1 MWFNI
6 IKGKYNFVLQKLIP
20 AFLETINIGDIFYS
34 SDVFDWATEKQDG
47 EYVNVDNDGAP
58 YARGFPI
65 KDQFPPMP
73 AISFSIVEHFKRD
86 ISSKRII
93 AGVGRNFSYKFTRIR

>member
-47 EYVNVDNDGAP
+47 
-58 YARGFPI
+58 
-65 KDQFPPMP
+65 
-73 AISFSIVEHFKRD
+73 
-86 ISSKRII
+86 
-93 AGVGRNFSYKFTRIR
+93 